1 MLETKVNEKT
11 KEFFK
16 VMGYDVE
23 TEINYEK
30 DENLLEIN
38 VINLEDA
45 KILIGRQ
52 GSVLS
57 CIQLLLR
64 RILKK
69 ELEKDVYIFLDIDNY
84 KKNKVNSYKSIA
96 NSAAEEVITTMQEKV
111 LPPLSSFARRIIH
124 LELAKRDDV
133 LTESIG
139 EGDQRRLVV
148 KPKL

>member
-1 MLETKVNEKT
+1 MFKTKVNEKT

-52 GSVLS
+52 GFVLS
-57 CIQLLLR
+57 CIQLLLKK
-64 RILKK
+64 ILKK

>member
-1 MLETKVNEKT
+1 MFKTKVNEKT

-23 TEINYEK
+23 IEINYEK

-52 GSVLS
+52 GFVLS
-57 CIQLLLR
+57 CIQLLLKK
-64 RILKK
+64 ILKK